1 MTDITHEALEALTNP
16 RQALEEAFKVVF
28 PEPEKYLRACRTPG
42 VSDEHLRQLS
52 SDRLCWSAKSLR
64 FRRFLDAEAWT
75 DAAMMLIGPDRWLEF
90 KGPRK
95 YLNIPTPVPAAW
107 SANIARWNH
116 EGDVTG
122 WGDTLAE
129 AIAQACLKAKEQS
142 DA

>member
-1 MTDITHEALEALTNP
+1 MTDT
-16 RQALEEAFKVVF
+16 RQVLEEAFTAINNLTIK
-28 PEPEKYLRACRTPG
+28 P
-42 VSDEHLRQLS
+42 SDWDALGWNKA
-52 SDRLCWSAKSLR
+52 DR
-64 FRRFLDAEAWT
+64 FRRFLDAEACT
-75 DAAMMLIGPDRWLEF
+75 DAALMLIGPDRWLEF